1 MVVVGEKFGGR
12 ESKRENENDMT
23 HTLFF
28 VYCFFFFFFFN
39 KRLVSPSW
47 VNQGKC
53 GITAHKML
61 LRRMTLWVESRV

>member
-28 VYCFFFFFFFN
+28 VYCFFFFFFLIKGWLAQVGLTREN
-39 KRLVSPSW
+39 
-47 VNQGKC
+47 
-53 GITAHKML
+53 A
-61 LRRMTLWVESRV
+61 E